1 MKAASFF
8 LVVMKVTSPFMKVTA
23 FNIRKYQNNIKIILL

>member
-8 LVVMKVTSPFMKVTA
+8 LVVMKVTSPIMKVTA
-23 FNIRKYQNNIKIILL
+23 LILVNIKIISK